1 LTSQSLV
8 HWLVIVE
15 IGFQLFSF
23 SNMKGCLGII
33 LDYSL
38 CQRHEINVVFLSVL
52 LFYSFCK
59 WLCGGTEQT
68 NFFFLFLNRQNVP
81 YVFVPSKQALGRAC
95 GVTRP
100 VIACSVTTN
109 EGSQLKTQIQQLKVF
124 CFLYVSGI
132 HVVLTLLNSADNSSL
147 PFKIQDAIEK
157 LLIWN
162 STECNFGVMGL
173 LDHWW
178 FATLEALTDEVVPCC
193 HEQIMF
199 LTFLRACYLVFFSLC
214 DLGPII

>member
-8 HWLVIVE
+8 HWLVILE

-23 SNMKGCLGII
+23 STMKGCLGII

-38 CQRHEINVVFLSVL
+38 CQRHEINVVFCLC
-52 LFYSFCK
+52 SFSIHFVIDFVEAQSK
-59 WLCGGTEQT
+59 LTF
-68 NFFFLFLNRQNVP
+68 FFFLNWQNVP

-124 CFLYVSGI
+124 CLVYVSGI
-132 HVVLTLLNSADNSSL
+132 HVVLTLLNSAHNSFLSL
-147 PFKIQDAIEK
+147 LKFRMPLRNFWSEIVRNAISVWWASWT
-157 LLIWN
+157 I
-162 STECNFGVMGL
+162 GGL
-173 LDHWW
+173 LLWRLW
-178 FATLEALTDEVVPCC
+178 L
-193 HEQIMF
+193 MK
-199 LTFLRACYLVFFSLC
+199 LC
-214 DLGPII
+214 PVAMNK

>member
-1 LTSQSLV
+1 
-8 HWLVIVE
+8 
-15 IGFQLFSF
+15 
-23 SNMKGCLGII
+23 
-33 LDYSL
+33 
-38 CQRHEINVVFLSVL
+38 
-52 LFYSFCK
+52 
-59 WLCGGTEQT
+59 
-68 NFFFLFLNRQNVP
+68 VP

-157 LLIWN
+157 LLI
-162 STECNFGVMGL
+162 
-173 LDHWW
+173 
-178 FATLEALTDEVVPCC
+178 
-193 HEQIMF
+193 
-199 LTFLRACYLVFFSLC
+199 
-214 DLGPII
+214 